1 LGQRKTDAAAG
12 SARTDASVPV
22 SRGEFTLDKQHIL
35 GVRRAPDMN
44 DDAELLIVP
53 ARSVFRKLRVKMP
66 ISA

>member
-1 LGQRKTDAAAG
+1 MVDLRAADDSGHSVSQQRL
-12 SARTDASVPV
+12 
-22 SRGEFTLDKQHIL
+22 F